1 VRLER
6 ELVLRVAAPDPQ
18 HAALTA
24 GVGLFLGERDGPVG
38 VFGEELRLTGADDA
52 AGEHRVRHPVGARLL

>member
-1 VRLER
+1 MPHWR
-6 ELVLRVAAPDPQ
+6 
-18 HAALTA
+18 A
-24 GVGLFLGERDGPVG
+24 GVGLFLGERNRAVG